1 MTKYRFTYRSE
12 HKERV
17 IFALVGEGLI
27 GNLFFF
33 LTVSDDVAEGL
44 VVEVAGDVN
53 GGEFHESVDFFFGE
67 SSGLTGEGFDQ
78 LRGVDLAS
86 SSGVQDLES
95 FDHDVLGV
103 SAVEFLGEHVEEG
116 SEVQSTLSKITLGN
130 KQLKNGTQEGEE
142 GRVPGL

>member
-1 MTKYRFTYRSE
+1 MLWGIPENHSY
-12 HKERV
+12 
-17 IFALVGEGLI
+17 
-27 GNLFFF
+27 
-33 LTVSDDVAEGL
+33 L

-95 FDHDVLGV
+95 CETHQYR
-103 SAVEFLGEHVEEG
+103 S
-116 SEVQSTLSKITLGN
+116 
-130 KQLKNGTQEGEE
+130 
-142 GRVPGL
+142 